1 MAVKHPLFEYARS
14 FDFII
19 ITDVGLINVDVKNWN
34 QKTFYH
40 FDVPD
45 QHLEE
50 GQPQYNTEKLSVI
63 ILAIDIIVSLKQHV
77 LVSIL
82 FIEILQDNRVIYEFY
97 DHDPYDKAAN
107 NAKALKDKI
116 ENDYNF

>member
-1 MAVKHPLFEYARS
+1 MWMLKLEP
-14 FDFII
+14 
-19 ITDVGLINVDVKNWN
+19 
-34 QKTFYH
+34 KTFYH

-82 FIEILQDNRVIYEFY
+82 LLRFY
-97 DHDPYDKAAN
+97 R
-107 NAKALKDKI
+107 I
-116 ENDYNF
+116 IV

>member
-1 MAVKHPLFEYARS
+1 MWMLKLEP
-14 FDFII
+14 
-19 ITDVGLINVDVKNWN
+19 
-34 QKTFYH
+34 KTFYH

-82 FIEILQDNRVIYEFY
+82 LLRFTG
-97 DHDPYDKAAN
+97 
-107 NAKALKDKI
+107 
-116 ENDYNF
+116 